1 MENLRK
7 LRMEKKLTVSE
18 VSQAARIEAQS
29 IRNYEMGT
37 EIPTHHV
44 ERLLKILTVDMKA
57 YFGRHYND

>member
-37 EIPTHHV
+37 EIPAHHV